1 MREAVDI
8 NTEQEEEEGEGV
20 RCGGGAGVPLSVT
33 PARLGQVVTPV
44 LSFTDAPHVR
54 QPEHTK
60 LSL

>member
-1 MREAVDI
+1 M
-8 NTEQEEEEGEGV
+8 